1 MPITLSNGKVN
12 LNQSIKT
19 ITDVA
24 GRQIKGNIA
33 FDGSNIRISAKENFI
48 KSIQNRVPKGELSSL
63 FGNNKKTNSYVFP
76 SDIDDEHYLIINAI
90 KRTKQ
95 TISEPKGE
103 EKILSSFVLPI
114 PGNLQVAYQAQYEN
128 SSLGIL
134 GSMAAGRLGSVT
146 GARGVKDIVGKI
158 TNKITSMGDND
169 ASQGIA
175 ETAAVATATGG
186 VVAGAKVAGMLGA
199 VIGAGGVDNVVA
211 GTLLQEGIAFNP
223 HLAVIFKGVDF
234 RTHAF
239 EYKFIA
245 RNQQDSDTLKKMLY
259 AFQQHMLPANSLGSR
274 QGSVGLAFD
283 YPEEFKINFSPAIR
297 SYLYKIGTCVLT
309 QMTVNY
315 NGEAIPT
322 FFEQT
327 GAPVSVTMNLSFQ
340 ETSILTKDG
349 FNDGMAEQPVDVGA
363 NVQTLKSNALRA
375 GNFLERGIGGL

>member
-1 MPITLSNGKVN
+1 M
-12 LNQSIKT
+12 
-19 ITDVA
+19 
-24 GRQIKGNIA
+24 
-33 FDGSNIRISAKENFI
+33 
-48 KSIQNRVPKGELSSL
+48 
-63 FGNNKKTNSYVFP
+63 FP

-175 ETAAVATATGG
+175 EVAAVATATGG
-186 VVAGAKVAGMLGA
+186 VVAGAKIAGMLGA

-223 HLAVIFKGVDF
+223 HLAVIFKV
-234 RTHAF
+234 
-239 EYKFIA
+239 
-245 RNQQDSDTLKKMLY
+245 
-259 AFQQHMLPANSLGSR
+259 
-274 QGSVGLAFD
+274 
-283 YPEEFKINFSPAIR
+283 
-297 SYLYKIGTCVLT
+297 
-309 QMTVNY
+309 
-315 NGEAIPT
+315 
-322 FFEQT
+322 
-327 GAPVSVTMNLSFQ
+327 
-340 ETSILTKDG
+340 
-349 FNDGMAEQPVDVGA
+349 
-363 NVQTLKSNALRA
+363 
-375 GNFLERGIGGL
+375 